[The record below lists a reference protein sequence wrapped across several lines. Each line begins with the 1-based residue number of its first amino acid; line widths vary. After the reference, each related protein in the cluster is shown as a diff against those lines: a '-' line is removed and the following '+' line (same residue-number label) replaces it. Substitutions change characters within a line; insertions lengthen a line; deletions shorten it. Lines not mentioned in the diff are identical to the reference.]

1 MNNSSKS
8 SLFLIE
14 LILSIFFFI
23 IAMAVCLQLFVK
35 AHTLSNDT
43 ISMNHAV
50 LWTQNL
56 AEIFLGNNGNYD
68 EVKATYSGSDCIS
81 STGLN
86 QKTNLLLLF
95 DKNWEVVTQTD
106 SARYIVLSSYSSD
119 DDYAYEDIYVASYR
133 LLPDIID
140 QTMDNDKLIHHI
152 QVKKYI
158 HRS

>member
-14 LILSIFFFI
+14 LILAIFFFI

-56 AEIFLGNNGNYD
+56 A
-68 EVKATYSGSDCIS
+68 
-81 STGLN
+81 
-86 QKTNLLLLF
+86 
-95 DKNWEVVTQTD
+95 
-106 SARYIVLSSYSSD
+106 
-119 DDYAYEDIYVASYR
+119 
-133 LLPDIID
+133 
-140 QTMDNDKLIHHI
+140 
-152 QVKKYI
+152 
-158 HRS
+158 